1 MYAAESKFVAI
12 EIIDVIKEDLFEV
25 KRMIEN
31 SFLTEKQLA
40 SYFDHTNLKPFAT
53 EQKDIKQIKEYQAC
67 LKKLEDTIRL
77 KNKK

>member
-1 MYAAESKFVAI
+1 MSLQT
-12 EIIDVIKEDLFEV
+12 LFDQVRDE
-25 KRMIEN
+25 
-31 SFLTEKQLA
+31 TEKIETRPYINTARIEKARWLLTVIR
-40 SYFDHTNLKPFAT
+40 TNLKPFAT